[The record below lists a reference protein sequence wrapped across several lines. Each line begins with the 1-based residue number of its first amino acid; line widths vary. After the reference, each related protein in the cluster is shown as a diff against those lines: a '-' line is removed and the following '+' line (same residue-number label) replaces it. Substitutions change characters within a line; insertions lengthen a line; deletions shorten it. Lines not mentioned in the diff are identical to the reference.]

1 MKTDAETDNSGVQKP
16 STLRRV
22 GHVGLA
28 FINPFSDLMV
38 IYRTGLKPTLTRVAD
53 LREQLRRRSSNLEEL
68 TWTQAVQR
76 SGRSVEHLQRTF
88 RRGRLLWWGV
98 MMVTGGLSAALL
110 LMSAAAYAELP
121 SGTLLRAATAAL
133 VLTSI
138 SAYSVARV
146 IAANFRLWQL
156 KVQRLSVEEHGTFF
170 DYRHECAMW
179 RQVVTIKT
187 SV

>member
-1 MKTDAETDNSGVQKP
+1 MTTDADTDTSATQKP

-38 IYRTGLKPTLTRVAD
+38 IYRTGLKPTLTRVAT
-53 LREQLRRRSSNLEEL
+53 LREQLRRRSTNLEEL
-68 TWTQAVQR
+68 TWMQAVQR

-98 MMVTGGLSAALL
+98 MMVTGGLSAALM
-110 LMSAAAYAELP
+110 LMIAAAYAGLP
-121 SGTLLRAATAAL
+121 SGTLLRAGTAAL

-138 SAYSVARV
+138 SAYSVAKV
-146 IAANFRLWQL
+146 VAANFRLWQL
-156 KVQRLSVEEHGTFF
+156 KVQRLSVEENGTFL

-179 RQVVTIKT
+179 RQVVTVKAL
-187 SV
+187 V